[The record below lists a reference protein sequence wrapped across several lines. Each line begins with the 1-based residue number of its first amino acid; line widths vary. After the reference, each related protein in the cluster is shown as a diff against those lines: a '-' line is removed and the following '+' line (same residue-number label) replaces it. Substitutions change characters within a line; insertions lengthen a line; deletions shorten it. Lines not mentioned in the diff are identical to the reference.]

1 MIILYLV
8 FLVELQILKY
18 KYKLVRNTPVG
29 LNVFTKFHPATTN
42 KLQEKHLK
50 YCPANFRSKFCINK
64 IVSTFTSLFFL
75 QKKPLPLPEW
85 RFI

>member
-1 MIILYLV
+1 MIIILYLV

-64 IVSTFTSLFFL
+64 IVSTFFR
-75 QKKPLPLPEW
+75 QKKPLPEW